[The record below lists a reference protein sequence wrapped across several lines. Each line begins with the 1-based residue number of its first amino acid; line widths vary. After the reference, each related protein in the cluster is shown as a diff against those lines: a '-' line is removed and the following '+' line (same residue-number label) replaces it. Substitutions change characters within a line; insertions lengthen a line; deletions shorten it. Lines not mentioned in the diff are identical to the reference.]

1 MHDSAKGASMETT
14 LTVRLSERESAALKK
29 LSKATGKSRSEIVRE
44 AIRNET
50 FRARLTELR
59 ARLVPRARA
68 AGWLT
73 EDDIFRD
80 VS

>member
-1 MHDSAKGASMETT
+1 METT

-50 FRARLTELR
+50 FRVRLTSLR
-59 ARLVPRARA
+59 AKLVPRARA
-68 AGWLT
+68 AGWVT
-73 EDDIFRD
+73 EDDIFRE

>member
-1 MHDSAKGASMETT
+1 METT
-14 LTVRLSERESAALKK
+14 LTVRLSERESAALKR
-29 LSKATGKSRSEIVRE
+29 LSKNTGKSRSEIVRE

-50 FRARLTELR
+50 FRARLTMLR
-59 ARLVPRARA
+59 AKLVPRARA

-73 EDDIFRD
+73 EDDIFRE